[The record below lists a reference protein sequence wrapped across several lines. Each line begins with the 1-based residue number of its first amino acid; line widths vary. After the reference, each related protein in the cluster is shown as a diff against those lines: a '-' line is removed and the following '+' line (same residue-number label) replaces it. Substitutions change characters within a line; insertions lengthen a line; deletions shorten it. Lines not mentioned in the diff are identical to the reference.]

1 MNKKENTLKLTP
13 AQEATLAQLKET
25 ARAKRATYR
34 AAKAAYD
41 TAKQIEREAEAE
53 ALRIGDFRDKRTGQP
68 ATASFRLS
76 DEDFSR
82 YLEIYRDVLLSKG
95 IDNPINNVYSCKF
108 VAAYM
113 EARSQYREIA
123 AEFLRVLGQDR
134 EADTLE
140 KAARG
145 YMREDFEQRLFQITD
160 QFIGA

>member
-1 MNKKENTLKLTP
+1 MTITANQKVALAMLKKE
-13 AQEATLAQLKET
+13 
-25 ARAKRATYR
+25 AREKRAAYYT
-34 AAKAAYD
+34 AKAAYD

-82 YLEIYRDVLLSKG
+82 YLETYRDVLLSKG

-113 EARSQYREIA
+113 EARSQYREIGVK
-123 AEFLRVLGQDR
+123 FLRAMGRTD
-134 EADTLE
+134 EAETLE
-140 KAARG
+140 KAAKG
-145 YMREDFEQRLFQITD
+145 YMREDLEKRLFDLND
-160 QFIGA
+160 QFIG